1 MNQKRKRL
9 TRFTIHCSMMVHLLN
24 LRLKVI
30 YTLIIIVA
38 SHILERGYDYYC
50 DGAVENIE
58 IGRDDLRADVVGTED
73 YEVEISLNDGKVTDM
88 YCSCPYAAGGNNC
101 KHMAAVLYEWT
112 ADIMD
117 EDEPEDTDNEDMDDD
132 ADAESMDLFE
142 PAVTVCDYKKKSAAV
157 EKLVTSAERD
167 IVQAFLVS
175 VLAEDKKLLLRFRN
189 MVNKC
194 ATKEDVED
202 YFEQIDEIADRYLGR
217 DHFINYYQA
226 YDFMLELEEI
236 IDKDVR
242 RMIDNGSHISAFHVM
257 NHIFV
262 LLGNVDMDD
271 SGGETSMLAEQIYQ
285 LWLELLTKVN
295 AQDKRKMFIWFT
307 THMDGSVIDYLEEY
321 IEQII
326 MEEFKEPEYEQD
338 KLSFMEEMIE
348 KAEKKDSGWSRDYAV
363 GKWTVTYLKTLE
375 EKNAPEDQLEEICKK
390 YWNNSGVRRYYIDRY
405 FEKKEYDRVLQVLDE
420 SIELDKAYRGQVLEY
435 NQKKKEI
442 YRLQGNKSAYIEQLW
457 KLVLEQ
463 SAGDLDIYKELKAQ
477 YSEKEWLIKREELF
491 KKLPANAH
499 IDRLYK
505 EEKLYDRL
513 LAYVLKS
520 SGLYAVQSYENVLKK
535 EYPKQILSKYQD
547 EVNKMASCTGNRKH
561 YADLVALLR
570 RMKQIKGGSEIVET
584 IVEEWKI
591 KYRNRPAM
599 MDELSKL

>member
-1 MNQKRKRL
+1 MNWQKL
-9 TRFTIHCSMMVHLLN
+9 F
-24 LRLKVI
+24 
-30 YTLIIIVA
+30 A

-58 IGRDDLRADVVGTED
+58 IGRDDIRADVVGTED

-117 EDEPEDTDNEDMDDD
+117 EDEPEDTDNEDMDND

-435 NQKKKEI
+435 IQKKKEI

-491 KKLPANAH
+491 KKLPPNAH

-520 SGLYAVQSYENVLKK
+520 SGLYAVQLYENVLKK
-535 EYPKQILSKYQD
+535 EYPKQILSKYQG

-570 RMKQIKGGSEIVET
+570 RMKRIKGGSEIVET

>member
-1 MNQKRKRL
+1 MNWQKL
-9 TRFTIHCSMMVHLLN
+9 F
-24 LRLKVI
+24 
-30 YTLIIIVA
+30 A

-58 IGRDDLRADVVGTED
+58 IGHDDIRADVVGTED

-117 EDEPEDTDNEDMDDD
+117 ENEPEDTDNEDMDDD

-242 RMIDNGSHISAFHVM
+242 RMIANGSHISAFHVM

-295 AQDKRKMFIWFT
+295 EQDKRKMFIWFT

>member
-1 MNQKRKRL
+1 MNWQKL
-9 TRFTIHCSMMVHLLN
+9 F
-24 LRLKVI
+24 
-30 YTLIIIVA
+30 A

-505 EEKLYDRL
+505 EEKLYDRV

>member
-1 MNQKRKRL
+1 MNWQKL
-9 TRFTIHCSMMVHLLN
+9 F
-24 LRLKVI
+24 
-30 YTLIIIVA
+30 A

-58 IGRDDLRADVVGTED
+58 IGRDDIRADVVGTED

-117 EDEPEDTDNEDMDDD
+117 EDEPEDTDNEDMDND

-175 VLAEDKKLLLRFRN
+175 VLVEDKKLLLRFRN

-435 NQKKKEI
+435 IQKKKEI

-491 KKLPANAH
+491 KKLPPNAH

-535 EYPKQILSKYQD
+535 EYPKQILSKYQG

-570 RMKQIKGGSEIVET
+570 RMKRIKGGSEIVET

>member
-1 MNQKRKRL
+1 MNWQKL
-9 TRFTIHCSMMVHLLN
+9 F
-24 LRLKVI
+24 
-30 YTLIIIVA
+30 A

-520 SGLYAVQSYENVLKK
+520 SGLYAVQSYENVPKK

>member
-1 MNQKRKRL
+1 MNWQKL
-9 TRFTIHCSMMVHLLN
+9 F
-24 LRLKVI
+24 
-30 YTLIIIVA
+30 A

-58 IGRDDLRADVVGTED
+58 IGRDDIRADVVGTED

-132 ADAESMDLFE
+132 EDAESMDLFE

-226 YDFMLELEEI
+226 YDFMSELEEI

-435 NQKKKEI
+435 IQKKKEI

-491 KKLPANAH
+491 KKLPPNAH

-535 EYPKQILSKYQD
+535 EYPKQILSKYQG

-570 RMKQIKGGSEIVET
+570 RMKRIKGGSEIVET

>member
-1 MNQKRKRL
+1 MNWQKL
-9 TRFTIHCSMMVHLLN
+9 F
-24 LRLKVI
+24 
-30 YTLIIIVA
+30 A

-132 ADAESMDLFE
+132 ADVESMDLFE

-194 ATKEDVED
+194 ATNEDVED

-435 NQKKKEI
+435 IQKKKEI

-491 KKLPANAH
+491 KKLPPNAH

-535 EYPKQILSKYQD
+535 EYPKQILSKYQG

-570 RMKQIKGGSEIVET
+570 RMKRIKGGSEIVET

>member
-1 MNQKRKRL
+1 MNWKKL
-9 TRFTIHCSMMVHLLN
+9 FAT
-24 LRLKVI
+24 
-30 YTLIIIVA
+30 
-38 SHILERGYDYYC
+38 HILERGYDYYC
-50 DGAVENIE
+50 DGAVENME
-58 IGRDDLRADVVGTED
+58 VGHDDIQADVVGTED
-73 YEVEISLNDGKVTDM
+73 YEVEISLNDGEVTDM

-117 EDEPEDTDNEDMDDD
+117 EDEPEDMDDD
-132 ADAESMDLFE
+132 EDAEYSDLFK
-142 PAVTVCDYKKKSAAV
+142 PAVTVCDYKKKSVAV
-157 EKLVTSAERD
+157 EKLVSSAESD
-167 IVQAFLVS
+167 LVQAFLVS
-175 VLAEDKKLLLRFRN
+175 VLVEDKKLLLRFRN
-189 MVNKC
+189 MVNKY

-226 YDFMLELEEI
+226 YDFMSELEEI

-257 NHIFV
+257 NHMFV

-348 KAEKKDSGWSRDYAV
+348 RAEKKDSGWSRDYAV
-363 GKWTVTYLKTLE
+363 GKWTVTYLKILE

-390 YWNNSGVRRYYIDRY
+390 YWNNSAVRRYCIDRY
-405 FEKKEYDRVLQVLDE
+405 FERKDYDRVLQVLDE
-420 SIELDKAYRGQVLEY
+420 SIKLDKAYQGLVLEY

-463 SAGDLDIYKELKAQ
+463 SAGNLDFYKELKAQ
-477 YSEKEWLIKREELF
+477 YSEEEWLTKREELF

-499 IDRLYK
+499 IDRMYK

-513 LAYVLKS
+513 M
-520 SGLYAVQSYENVLKK
+520 K
-535 EYPKQILSKYQD
+535 EILS
-547 EVNKMASCTGNRKH
+547 TGSISTLERYEKDLRSEFPHEIRDMYADYVRGAIGNTSNRKQ
-561 YADLVALLR
+561 YRFLVTNLR
-570 RMKQIKGGSEIVET
+570 KIRRYDGGKELAMAIAATWKQEYK
-584 IVEEWKI
+584 
-591 KYRNRPAM
+591 RRPAL
-599 MDELSKL
+599 MDELGKAGF

>member
-1 MNQKRKRL
+1 MNWQKL
-9 TRFTIHCSMMVHLLN
+9 F
-24 LRLKVI
+24 
-30 YTLIIIVA
+30 A

-73 YEVEISLNDGKVTDM
+73 YEVEISLNDGKVIDM
-88 YCSCPYAAGGNNC
+88 YCSCPYATGGNNC

-132 ADAESMDLFE
+132 EDAESMDLFE

-194 ATKEDVED
+194 ATNEDVED

-242 RMIDNGSHISAFHVM
+242 RMIDNGSNISAFHVM

-390 YWNNSGVRRYYIDRY
+390 CWNNSGVRRYYIDRY

-463 SAGDLDIYKELKAQ
+463 SAEDLDIYKELKAQ

-491 KKLPANAH
+491 KKLSANAH

-535 EYPKQILSKYQD
+535 EYPKQILSKYQG

-570 RMKQIKGGSEIVET
+570 RMKRIKGGSEIVET

>member
-1 MNQKRKRL
+1 MNWQKL
-9 TRFTIHCSMMVHLLN
+9 F
-24 LRLKVI
+24 
-30 YTLIIIVA
+30 A

-58 IGRDDLRADVVGTED
+58 IGRDDIRADVVGTED

-88 YCSCPYAAGGNNC
+88 YYSCPYAAGGNNC

-117 EDEPEDTDNEDMDDD
+117 EDEPEDTDNEDMDND

-435 NQKKKEI
+435 IQKKKEI

-491 KKLPANAH
+491 KKLPPNAH

-535 EYPKQILSKYQD
+535 EYPKQILSKYQG

-570 RMKQIKGGSEIVET
+570 RMKRIKGGSEIVET

>member
-1 MNQKRKRL
+1 MNWKKL
-9 TRFTIHCSMMVHLLN
+9 F
-24 LRLKVI
+24 
-30 YTLIIIVA
+30 A

-73 YEVEISLNDGKVTDM
+73 YEVEISLNDGKVIDM
-88 YCSCPYAAGGNNC
+88 YCSCPYATGGNNC

-132 ADAESMDLFE
+132 EDAESMDLFK

-157 EKLVTSAERD
+157 EKLVASAESD

-194 ATKEDVED
+194 ATNEDVED
-202 YFEQIDEIADRYLGR
+202 YFEQIDEIAARYLGR

-271 SGGETSMLAEQIYQ
+271 PGGETSMLAEQIYQ

-442 YRLQGNKSAYIEQLW
+442 YRLQGKKSAYIEQLW

-535 EYPKQILSKYQD
+535 EYPKQILSKYQG

-570 RMKQIKGGSEIVET
+570 RMKRIKGGSEIVET

>member
-1 MNQKRKRL
+1 MNWQKL
-9 TRFTIHCSMMVHLLN
+9 F
-24 LRLKVI
+24 
-30 YTLIIIVA
+30 A

-58 IGRDDLRADVVGTED
+58 IGHDDIRADVVGTED

-117 EDEPEDTDNEDMDDD
+117 ENEPEDTDNEDMDDD

-175 VLAEDKKLLLRFRN
+175 VLAEDKKLLRRFRN

-194 ATKEDVED
+194 ATNEDVED

-338 KLSFMEEMIE
+338 KLSFVEEMIE

>member
-1 MNQKRKRL
+1 MNWQKL
-9 TRFTIHCSMMVHLLN
+9 F
-24 LRLKVI
+24 
-30 YTLIIIVA
+30 A

-58 IGRDDLRADVVGTED
+58 IGRDDIRADVVGTED

-117 EDEPEDTDNEDMDDD
+117 ENEPEDTDNEDVDDD
-132 ADAESMDLFE
+132 EDAESMDLFE

-535 EYPKQILSKYQD
+535 EYPKQILSKYQG

-570 RMKQIKGGSEIVET
+570 RMKRIKGGSEIVET

>member
-1 MNQKRKRL
+1 MNWQKL
-9 TRFTIHCSMMVHLLN
+9 F
-24 LRLKVI
+24 
-30 YTLIIIVA
+30 A

-73 YEVEISLNDGKVTDM
+73 YEVEISLNNGKVTDM

-117 EDEPEDTDNEDMDDD
+117 EDEPEDTDNEDMDD
-132 ADAESMDLFE
+132 DAESMDLFE

-348 KAEKKDSGWSRDYAV
+348 KAEKKDFGWSRDYAV

-535 EYPKQILSKYQD
+535 EYPKQILSKYQG

-561 YADLVALLR
+561 YADLVALLQ
-570 RMKQIKGGSEIVET
+570 RMKRIKGGSEIVET

>member
-1 MNQKRKRL
+1 MNWQKL
-9 TRFTIHCSMMVHLLN
+9 F
-24 LRLKVI
+24 
-30 YTLIIIVA
+30 A

-58 IGRDDLRADVVGTED
+58 IGRDDIRADVVGTED

-117 EDEPEDTDNEDMDDD
+117 EDEPEDTDNEDMDND

>member
-1 MNQKRKRL
+1 MNWQKL
-9 TRFTIHCSMMVHLLN
+9 F
-24 LRLKVI
+24 
-30 YTLIIIVA
+30 A

-50 DGAVENIE
+50 DGAVGNIE

-157 EKLVTSAERD
+157 EKLVRSAERD

-194 ATKEDVED
+194 ATNEDVED

-285 LWLELLTKVN
+285 LWLELLVKVN

-363 GKWTVTYLKTLE
+363 GKWTVTYLRTLE

-520 SGLYAVQSYENVLKK
+520 SGLYAVQTYENVLKK
-535 EYPKQILSKYQD
+535 EYPKQILSKYQG

>member
-1 MNQKRKRL
+1 MNWQKL
-9 TRFTIHCSMMVHLLN
+9 F
-24 LRLKVI
+24 
-30 YTLIIIVA
+30 A

-58 IGRDDLRADVVGTED
+58 IGRDDIRADVVGTED

-117 EDEPEDTDNEDMDDD
+117 EDEPEDTDNEDMDND

-435 NQKKKEI
+435 IQKKKEI

-535 EYPKQILSKYQD
+535 EYPKQILSKYQG

>member
-1 MNQKRKRL
+1 MNWQKL
-9 TRFTIHCSMMVHLLN
+9 F
-24 LRLKVI
+24 
-30 YTLIIIVA
+30 A

-58 IGRDDLRADVVGTED
+58 IGRDDIRADVVGTED

-117 EDEPEDTDNEDMDDD
+117 EDEPEDTDNEDMDND

-435 NQKKKEI
+435 IQKKKEI

-491 KKLPANAH
+491 KKLPPNAH

-535 EYPKQILSKYQD
+535 EYPKQILSKYQG

-570 RMKQIKGGSEIVET
+570 RMKRIKGGSEIVET
-584 IVEEWKI
+584 IVEEWNI

>member
-1 MNQKRKRL
+1 MNWQKL
-9 TRFTIHCSMMVHLLN
+9 F
-24 LRLKVI
+24 
-30 YTLIIIVA
+30 A

-58 IGRDDLRADVVGTED
+58 IGRDDIRADVVGTED

-117 EDEPEDTDNEDMDDD
+117 EDEPEDTDNEDMDND

-435 NQKKKEI
+435 IQKKKEI

-491 KKLPANAH
+491 KKLPPNAH

-535 EYPKQILSKYQD
+535 EYPKQILSKYQG
-547 EVNKMASCTGNRKH
+547 EVNKMASCTGNRKR

-570 RMKQIKGGSEIVET
+570 RMKRIKGGSEIVET

>member
-1 MNQKRKRL
+1 MDWQKL
-9 TRFTIHCSMMVHLLN
+9 F
-24 LRLKVI
+24 
-30 YTLIIIVA
+30 A

-58 IGRDDLRADVVGTED
+58 IGRDDIRADVVGTED

-117 EDEPEDTDNEDMDDD
+117 EDEPEDTDNEDMDND

-435 NQKKKEI
+435 IQKKKEI

-491 KKLPANAH
+491 KKLPPNAH

-535 EYPKQILSKYQD
+535 EYPKQILSKYQG

-570 RMKQIKGGSEIVET
+570 RMKRIKGGSEIVET

>member
-1 MNQKRKRL
+1 MWRNNMNWQKL
-9 TRFTIHCSMMVHLLN
+9 F
-24 LRLKVI
+24 
-30 YTLIIIVA
+30 A

-58 IGRDDLRADVVGTED
+58 IGHDDIRADVVGTED

-117 EDEPEDTDNEDMDDD
+117 ENEPEDTDNEDMDDD

-194 ATKEDVED
+194 ATNEDVED

>member
-1 MNQKRKRL
+1 MNWQKL
-9 TRFTIHCSMMVHLLN
+9 F
-24 LRLKVI
+24 
-30 YTLIIIVA
+30 A

-132 ADAESMDLFE
+132 ADVESMDLFE

-194 ATKEDVED
+194 ATNEDVED

-338 KLSFMEEMIE
+338 KLSFVEEMIE

-435 NQKKKEI
+435 IQKKKEI

-491 KKLPANAH
+491 KKLPPNAH

-535 EYPKQILSKYQD
+535 EYPKQILSKYQG

-570 RMKQIKGGSEIVET
+570 RMKRIKGGSEIVET

>member
-1 MNQKRKRL
+1 MNWQKL
-9 TRFTIHCSMMVHLLN
+9 F
-24 LRLKVI
+24 
-30 YTLIIIVA
+30 A

-58 IGRDDLRADVVGTED
+58 IGRDDIRADVVGTED

-117 EDEPEDTDNEDMDDD
+117 EDEPEDTDNEDMDND

-435 NQKKKEI
+435 IQKKKEI
-442 YRLQGNKSAYIEQLW
+442 YRLQGKKSAYIEQLW

-491 KKLPANAH
+491 KKLPPNAH

-535 EYPKQILSKYQD
+535 EYPKQILSKYQG

-570 RMKQIKGGSEIVET
+570 RMKRIKGGSEIVET

>member
-1 MNQKRKRL
+1 MNWQKL
-9 TRFTIHCSMMVHLLN
+9 F
-24 LRLKVI
+24 
-30 YTLIIIVA
+30 A

-58 IGRDDLRADVVGTED
+58 IGRDDIRADVVGTED

-117 EDEPEDTDNEDMDDD
+117 EDEPEDTDNEDEDDD
-132 ADAESMDLFE
+132 EDAESMDLFE

-435 NQKKKEI
+435 IQKKKEI

-491 KKLPANAH
+491 KKLPPNAH

-535 EYPKQILSKYQD
+535 EYPKQILSKYQG

-570 RMKQIKGGSEIVET
+570 RMKRIKGGSEIVET

>member
-1 MNQKRKRL
+1 MNWQKL
-9 TRFTIHCSMMVHLLN
+9 F
-24 LRLKVI
+24 
-30 YTLIIIVA
+30 A

-50 DGAVENIE
+50 DGAVGNIE

-157 EKLVTSAERD
+157 EKLVRSAERD

-194 ATKEDVED
+194 ATNEDVED

-271 SGGETSMLAEQIYQ
+271 SGGEKSMLAEQIYQ
-285 LWLELLTKVN
+285 LWLELLVKVN

-363 GKWTVTYLKTLE
+363 GKWTVTYLRTLE

-435 NQKKKEI
+435 IQKKKEI

-491 KKLPANAH
+491 KKLPPNAH

-535 EYPKQILSKYQD
+535 EYPKQILSKYQG

-570 RMKQIKGGSEIVET
+570 RMKRIKGGSEIVET

>member
-1 MNQKRKRL
+1 MNWQKL
-9 TRFTIHCSMMVHLLN
+9 F
-24 LRLKVI
+24 
-30 YTLIIIVA
+30 A

-58 IGRDDLRADVVGTED
+58 IGHDDIRADVVGTED

-117 EDEPEDTDNEDMDDD
+117 ENEPEDTDNEDMDDD

-194 ATKEDVED
+194 ATNEDVED

-226 YDFMLELEEI
+226 YDFMSELEEV

-242 RMIDNGSHISAFHVM
+242 RMIDNGSNISAFHVM

>member
-1 MNQKRKRL
+1 MNWQKL
-9 TRFTIHCSMMVHLLN
+9 F
-24 LRLKVI
+24 
-30 YTLIIIVA
+30 A

-58 IGRDDLRADVVGTED
+58 IGRDDIRADVVGTED

-88 YCSCPYAAGGNNC
+88 YCSCPYAAGGDNC

-117 EDEPEDTDNEDMDDD
+117 EDEPEDTDNEDMDND

-435 NQKKKEI
+435 IQKKKEI

-491 KKLPANAH
+491 KKLPPNAH

-535 EYPKQILSKYQD
+535 EYPKQILSKYQG

-570 RMKQIKGGSEIVET
+570 RMKRIKGGSEIVET

>member
-1 MNQKRKRL
+1 MNWQKL
-9 TRFTIHCSMMVHLLN
+9 F
-24 LRLKVI
+24 
-30 YTLIIIVA
+30 A

-58 IGRDDLRADVVGTED
+58 IGRDDIRADVVGTED

-117 EDEPEDTDNEDMDDD
+117 EDEPEDTDNEDMDND

-295 AQDKRKMFIWFT
+295 AQDKRKVFIWFT

-435 NQKKKEI
+435 IQKKKEI

-491 KKLPANAH
+491 KKLPPNAH

-535 EYPKQILSKYQD
+535 EYPKQILSKYQG

-570 RMKQIKGGSEIVET
+570 RMKRIKGGSEIVET

>member
-1 MNQKRKRL
+1 MNWQKL
-9 TRFTIHCSMMVHLLN
+9 F
-24 LRLKVI
+24 
-30 YTLIIIVA
+30 A

-58 IGRDDLRADVVGTED
+58 IGRDDIRADVVGTED

-117 EDEPEDTDNEDMDDD
+117 EDEPEDTDNEDMDND

-435 NQKKKEI
+435 IQKKKEI

-491 KKLPANAH
+491 KKLPPNAH

-535 EYPKQILSKYQD
+535 EYPKQILSKYQG

>member
-1 MNQKRKRL
+1 MNWQKL
-9 TRFTIHCSMMVHLLN
+9 F
-24 LRLKVI
+24 
-30 YTLIIIVA
+30 A

-58 IGRDDLRADVVGTED
+58 IGRDDIRADVVGTED

-242 RMIDNGSHISAFHVM
+242 RMIDNGSNISAFHVM

-348 KAEKKDSGWSRDYAV
+348 KAEKKDSGWSRDYAI

-435 NQKKKEI
+435 IQKKKEI

-491 KKLPANAH
+491 KKLPPNAH

-535 EYPKQILSKYQD
+535 EYPKQILSKYQG

-570 RMKQIKGGSEIVET
+570 RMKRIKGGSEIVET

>member
-1 MNQKRKRL
+1 MNWQKL
-9 TRFTIHCSMMVHLLN
+9 F
-24 LRLKVI
+24 
-30 YTLIIIVA
+30 A

-58 IGRDDLRADVVGTED
+58 IGRDDIRADVVGTED

-117 EDEPEDTDNEDMDDD
+117 EDEPEDTDNEDMDND

-435 NQKKKEI
+435 IQKKKEI

-491 KKLPANAH
+491 KKIPPNAH

-535 EYPKQILSKYQD
+535 EYPKQILSKYQG

-570 RMKQIKGGSEIVET
+570 RMKRIKGGSEIVET

>member
-1 MNQKRKRL
+1 MNWQKL
-9 TRFTIHCSMMVHLLN
+9 F
-24 LRLKVI
+24 
-30 YTLIIIVA
+30 A

-58 IGRDDLRADVVGTED
+58 IGRDDIRADVVGTED

-117 EDEPEDTDNEDMDDD
+117 EDEPEDTDNEDMDND

-271 SGGETSMLAEQIYQ
+271 SGGKTSMLAEQIYQ

-435 NQKKKEI
+435 IQKKKEI

-491 KKLPANAH
+491 KKLPPNAH

-535 EYPKQILSKYQD
+535 EYPKQILSKYQG

-570 RMKQIKGGSEIVET
+570 RMKRIKGGSEIVET

>member
-1 MNQKRKRL
+1 MNWQKL
-9 TRFTIHCSMMVHLLN
+9 F
-24 LRLKVI
+24 
-30 YTLIIIVA
+30 A

-58 IGRDDLRADVVGTED
+58 IGHDDIRADVVGTED

-117 EDEPEDTDNEDMDDD
+117 ENEPEDTDNEDVDDD
-132 ADAESMDLFE
+132 EDAESMDLFE

-307 THMDGSVIDYLEEY
+307 THMDGSVIDYFEEY

-535 EYPKQILSKYQD
+535 EYPKQILSKYQG

>member
-1 MNQKRKRL
+1 MNWQKL
-9 TRFTIHCSMMVHLLN
+9 F
-24 LRLKVI
+24 
-30 YTLIIIVA
+30 A

-101 KHMAAVLYEWT
+101 KHMAAALYEWT

>member
-1 MNQKRKRL
+1 MNWQKL
-9 TRFTIHCSMMVHLLN
+9 F
-24 LRLKVI
+24 
-30 YTLIIIVA
+30 A

-338 KLSFMEEMIE
+338 KLSFVEEMIE

>member
-1 MNQKRKRL
+1 MNWQKL
-9 TRFTIHCSMMVHLLN
+9 F
-24 LRLKVI
+24 
-30 YTLIIIVA
+30 A

-58 IGRDDLRADVVGTED
+58 IGRDDIRADVVGTED

-88 YCSCPYAAGGNNC
+88 YCSCHYAAGGNIC

-117 EDEPEDTDNEDMDDD
+117 EDEPEDTDNEDMDND

-435 NQKKKEI
+435 IQKKKEI

-491 KKLPANAH
+491 KKLPPNAH

-535 EYPKQILSKYQD
+535 EYPKQILSKYQG

-570 RMKQIKGGSEIVET
+570 RMKRIKGGSEIVET

>member
-1 MNQKRKRL
+1 MNWQKL
-9 TRFTIHCSMMVHLLN
+9 F
-24 LRLKVI
+24 
-30 YTLIIIVA
+30 A

-58 IGRDDLRADVVGTED
+58 IGHDDIRADVVGTED

-101 KHMAAVLYEWT
+101 KHLAAVLYEWT

-117 EDEPEDTDNEDMDDD
+117 ENEPEDTDNEDMDDD

-194 ATKEDVED
+194 ATNEDVED

-435 NQKKKEI
+435 IQKKKEI

-491 KKLPANAH
+491 KKLPPNAH

-535 EYPKQILSKYQD
+535 EYPKQILSKYQG

-570 RMKQIKGGSEIVET
+570 RMKRIKGGSEIVET

>member
-1 MNQKRKRL
+1 MNWQKL
-9 TRFTIHCSMMVHLLN
+9 F
-24 LRLKVI
+24 
-30 YTLIIIVA
+30 A

-132 ADAESMDLFE
+132 EDAESMDLFE

-307 THMDGSVIDYLEEY
+307 THMDSSVIDYLEEY

-338 KLSFMEEMIE
+338 KLSFMEKMIE

-375 EKNAPEDQLEEICKK
+375 KKNAPEDQLEEICKK

-535 EYPKQILSKYQD
+535 EYPKQILSKYQG

-561 YADLVALLR
+561 YADLVALLQ
-570 RMKQIKGGSEIVET
+570 RMKRIKGGSEIVET